1 MQGWVPLS
9 RTPFLVL
16 LAWVS
21 LRLRRMRWRHI
32 GLRRPERW
40 TTAIVWG
47 VAAGIAIEAFA
58 NLVTTPMIGAL
69 LGLLFLACGRTLTIP
84 IIAHGVS
91 NTLALV
97 LMYFGMY
104 PGLTG

>member
-1 MQGWVPLS
+1 MNRAADVTGHGAAGWG
-9 RTPFLVL
+9 
-16 LAWVS
+16 VS
-21 LRLRRMRWRHI
+21 LIAVSVFFGI
-32 GLRRPERW
+32 GHATQGL
-40 TTAIVWG
+40 TGIVQ
-47 VAAGIAIEAFA
+47 ES
-58 NLVTTPMIGAL
+58 LSGAL